1 MGTSTNTLILLLQC
15 RVQNI
20 KNHKIQNGKFVILY
34 YALCTVMYKIYNLTV
49 AHKKVKLSLYRS
61 KKAPRAPEG

>member
-1 MGTSTNTLILLLQC
+1 MGTSTNTKWQVCNTVLCILCWCLY
-15 RVQNI
+15 RYD
-20 KNHKIQNGKFVILY
+20 FVPPS
-34 YALCTVMYKIYNLTV
+34 AMYKIYNLTV